1 MKAKRL
7 SRLAVEGLNDTGY
20 VVGHESNIESEAVD
34 DQQKV
39 RDTLRIRL
47 SVSSIIPLHRSK
59 ANSLASWIRA
69 GQFLIKS
76 RSDSR
81 VMVAIPI
88 AIGALILVASK

>member
-39 RDTLRIRL
+39 RYTLRIRP
-47 SVSSIIPLHRSK
+47 SVSSIILLDRSK
-59 ANSLASWIRA
+59 ADSLTSWT
-69 GQFLIKS
+69 
-76 RSDSR
+76 
-81 VMVAIPI
+81 
-88 AIGALILVASK
+88 